1 MGTVWEEYQIV
12 LDRLNMPASMNVLT
26 GSGMSFMIGRVS
38 YTFGYQG
45 KPQMEMDLYLIS
57 CIWFAWSQYSYDRT
71 SYFALVPCADEFIIA
86 LRWTSGILLTQ
97 SCLQIRCNT
106 CIGSTPS

>member
-12 LDRLNMPASMNVLT
+12 LDRLNMPASVNVLT

-45 KPQMEMDLYLIS
+45 KPQMEMDL
-57 CIWFAWSQYSYDRT
+57 
-71 SYFALVPCADEFIIA
+71 
-86 LRWTSGILLTQ
+86 
-97 SCLQIRCNT
+97 
-106 CIGSTPS
+106 